1 MWFPD
6 FLILQSEDNVVCVL
20 SCFSHACL
28 LAMLWTVAPQAPL
41 SMGFTRQ
48 EYWSGLPCLLPG
60 ELPFPGIKPTSLM
73 SPALK
78 GRSFT
83 TSITWEAQL
92 MLSWP
97 KSLCGFSH
105 KMLGKEL
112 NEIFV
117 QPKSIHLRDYTD
129 SARFLKSLLGSKE
142 KHFILKKM
150 TKEYN

>member
-1 MWFPD
+1 M
-6 FLILQSEDNVVCVL
+6 L

-73 SPALK
+73 SPALE